1 MSVKVVII
9 SRMWK
14 SWLVA
19 GAIALTLV
27 CLTVSGALAGTQEN
41 LARDQVKQAAAAYNL
56 GHFDEAAE
64 HYEEAYRLV
73 PDPVLLFNI
82 AQSYRLGGK
91 PDKALNAYRAFL
103 RTAGTEASNREVAE
117 KHIAEIKRHQEENK
131 GSPAE
136 TVATPST
143 FPATPPLASPPPLPP
158 QGVPS
163 QGVSSQGVSPPVGTA
178 GSPPQNPALPL
189 AGPADLSTSAQSDSG
204 AASQEVGRPFYKTW
218 WFWTAVGGAVVA
230 GTVTAFLVGRESKN
244 GCSGEPLTC
253 VGIQ

>member
-1 MSVKVVII
+1 
-9 SRMWK
+9 MWK

-27 CLTVSGALAGTQEN
+27 CLPVSGALAGAQEN
-41 LARDQVKQAAAAYNL
+41 LARDQVKQATAAYNL

-103 RTAGTEASNREVAE
+103 RTADTEASNREVAE
-117 KHIAEIKRHQEENK
+117 KHIAEIKRHLEENK

-136 TVATPST
+136 PVT
-143 FPATPPLASPPPLPP
+143 TPPALPANPSLASPPPLPP
-158 QGVPS
+158 QGV
-163 QGVSSQGVSPPVGTA
+163 SPPVGMA
-178 GSPPQNPALPL
+178 GSPPQNPALPQ
-189 AGPADLSTSAQSDSG
+189 AGPTDLSTSAQSDSG
-204 AASQEVGRPFYKTW
+204 AAPQEVGRPFYKTW

-230 GTVTAFLVGRESKN
+230 GTVTAFLVGRGSKN

>member
-1 MSVKVVII
+1 LSAKPVII

-14 SWLVA
+14 VWLVA
-19 GAIALTLV
+19 GALALTLV
-27 CLTVSGALAGTQEN
+27 CWPLAGAMAGPQEN

-73 PDPVLLFNI
+73 PDPILLFNI

-91 PDKALNAYRAFL
+91 PDKALYAYRAFL
-103 RTAGTEASNREVAE
+103 RTAGSDAPNREVVE
-117 KHIAEIKRHQEENK
+117 KHIAELKRQLDENK
-131 GSPAE
+131 NGHPEPASATAAAASPANI
-136 TVATPST
+136 VAGVPPST
-143 FPATPPLASPPPLPP
+143 ASQPVSPAPAGTFLASARATSP
-158 QGVPS
+158 Q
-163 QGVSSQGVSPPVGTA
+163 TA
-178 GSPPQNPALPL
+178 
-189 AGPADLSTSAQSDSG
+189 TSDSG
-204 AASQEVGRPFYKTW
+204 LSVQGTPGGEPQAVRRPFYKAW

-230 GTVTAFLVGRESKN
+230 GTVTAFLVGRGTKN